1 MRGQIGVPHSVADH
15 LVQRLQVIG
24 IVYERSRSGR
34 PRKTTPRE
42 NRLIA
47 RCARRNRFA
56 TSARIRDELNFGGGG
71 YVSVRTVNRR
81 INKQHLW
88 AKRPIKQPQ
97 LSLELVT

>member
-1 MRGQIGVPHSVADH
+1 MRWQTVGISLTGFSKIRMRGQIGAPHSAADH

-34 PRKTTPRE
+34 SRKTTPRE

-56 TSARIRDELNFGGGG
+56 TSARIRDELNIGVG
-71 YVSVRTVNRR
+71 VC
-81 INKQHLW
+81 ICKDC
-88 AKRPIKQPQ
+88 
-97 LSLELVT
+97 